1 MKKIRLSVKFLLLCS
16 FFGFGVFSAQ
26 KHEQVIKDYVNS
38 QKTFQRINPE
48 LKVFT
53 VVNVDPSESLKG
65 DVVGIQQT
73 INDIPV
79 FGSSANVLIRDGK
92 VLSFADTFIK
102 TYPSSVKGKPSAMKE
117 ALVAG
122 AAKKLNGLSTV
133 KNSEGK
139 EEALKTN
146 LVYFAKDG
154 NLILGYQFNIEE
166 KGTGNLWNVIIS
178 SDDGSVLYRE
188 NMVISCNF
196 HDDAYEHLP
205 TGLPQ
210 TEQNNIQPSVIP
222 THIKSETHQINKN
235 FVLAPD
241 NASYNV
247 LPFPV
252 EAPSFGSRVLLNN
265 PWDITASPEGWHSD
279 GTNHYTN
286 TRGNNAYAYTDE
298 LGNNTIQ
305 FSPDGGAARAFDFP
319 MDVTLPPQNY
329 TSAAVTNLFYVNNKM
344 HDVFYKF
351 GFTETARNF
360 QTSNF
365 AAGGTGNDA
374 VLAEA
379 RDGGAYNNANF
390 QSPAEGTAPRMQM
403 YLFEPAQMQN
413 LFYNSPAAYTGRTP
427 ASKTAQFGPK
437 LEGNPPVTGNLALS
451 VPADGCTAVAAGS
464 LTGKIAVLNAAGP
477 ANCGFAVKTKN
488 LQNGGAIGVVQYHP
502 NSDVPV
508 PLGGSDTTI
517 TIPTIMIGKT
527 EGEFLVAE
535 ITNGAVIN
543 ATLKYDKLGYV
554 YKDGSLD
561 NGIVAHEYGHG
572 ITNRMTGT
580 GNNCLNYGTSN
591 EQMGEGWSDFFALM
605 LTNKPGDNAS
615 VSRAIG
621 TFAASQPT
629 DGPGIRP
636 AKYSPDFAV
645 NNFTYART
653 NGMKVNDV
661 LAGILPITRADVHSI
676 GFVWATMLW
685 DLNWKY
691 VEKYGYNSNVLADPN
706 SGSARVLQLV
716 VDALKLQ
723 QCNPN
728 FIQGRN
734 AILAAE
740 MAKTNGVDKC
750 MIWKVFAKRGLGVN
764 AAPGGLTGMYQG
776 FNQPAPDLSDQ
787 VENFA
792 VPEEC
797 NVLAVNE
804 ASANSKGISIYP
816 NPVKTEF
823 TIKTPSGMDL
833 SGITTVSI
841 YDFTGKLVSSEKI
854 NLNKQTTVSV
864 NTLLN
869 GAYMVKISGNA
880 IDYSQKII
888 VSK

>member
-1 MKKIRLSVKFLLLCS
+1 MKRIRLSVKFLLLCS
-16 FFGFGVFSAQ
+16 FFGFGALSAQ

-38 QKTFQRINPE
+38 EKTFQRINPE
-48 LKVFT
+48 LKTFT
-53 VVNVDPSESLKG
+53 IVNVDPSKSLNG
-65 DVVGIQQT
+65 DIVGIQQT
-73 INDIPV
+73 INGVPV
-79 FGSSANVLIRDGK
+79 FGSSANVLIREDK
-92 VLSFADTFIK
+92 VLSFADTFLK
-102 TYPSSVKGKPSAMKE
+102 TYPSSVKGKQSAQKDI
-117 ALVAG
+117 LVAN
-122 AAKKLNGLSTV
+122 AAKELNGLTTA

-139 EEALKTN
+139 EEPIKTK
-146 LVYFAKDG
+146 LVYFAKG
-154 NLILGYQFNIEE
+154 GELVLGYLFNVEE
-166 KGTGNLWNVIIS
+166 KGSGNLWSLVINTE
-178 SDDGSVLYRE
+178 DGSVLYRE
-188 NMVISCNF
+188 NLTISCNF
-196 HDDAYEHLP
+196 HDGNHEHLP
-205 TGLPQ
+205 TELHQ
-210 TEQNNIQPSVIP
+210 TELNSQPSVLP
-222 THIKSETHQINKN
+222 AYIKQENNGMNKN

-252 EAPSFGSRVLLNN
+252 EAPSFGARALLNN
-265 PWDITASPEGWHSD
+265 PWDLTASPEGWHSD

-298 LGNNTIQ
+298 NNTNTVQ
-305 FSPDGGAARAFDFP
+305 FSADGGASRAFDFP
-319 MDVTLPPQNY
+319 MDVALPPQNY

-344 HDVFYKF
+344 HDVFYKL

-360 QTSNF
+360 QTNNF
-365 AAGGTGNDA
+365 GIGATGNDA

-390 QSPAEGTAPRMQM
+390 QSPADGSAPRMQM
-403 YLFEPAQMQN
+403 YLFEPTQMQN
-413 LFYNSPAAYTGRTP
+413 LFYNSPSAYTARIP
-427 ASKTAQFGPK
+427 ISKTAQFGPR
-437 LEGNPPVTGNLALS
+437 LEGNAPVTGDLALS
-451 VPADGCTAVAAGS
+451 TPADACTAVAAGS
-464 LTGKIAVLNAAGP
+464 LTGKIAVVTAAT
-477 ANCGFAVKTKN
+477 CGFAVKTKN
-488 LQNGGAIGVVQYHP
+488 LQNAGAIGVVQYHP
-502 NSDVPV
+502 NSDTPI
-508 PLGGSDTTI
+508 PLGGTDATI

-527 EGEFLVAE
+527 EGQFLTAE
-535 ITNGAVIN
+535 ITNGATIN
-543 ATLKYDKLGYV
+543 ATLKYDKLNYV

-561 NGIVAHEYGHG
+561 NGVVAHEYGHG

-580 GNNCLNYGTSN
+580 GNNCLNFGTSN

-615 VSRAIG
+615 VPRGMA
-621 TFAASQPT
+621 TFTASQTT
-629 DGPGIRP
+629 DGAGIRP
-636 AKYSPDFAV
+636 AKYSPDFAI

-653 NGMKVNDV
+653 NGMKVNDILGGV
-661 LAGILPITRADVHSI
+661 LPVTRADVHSI

-723 QCNPN
+723 PCNPN

-734 AILAAE
+734 AILAADQ
-740 MAKTNGVDKC
+740 AKTNGADKC
-750 MIWKVFAKRGLGVN
+750 LIWKVFAKRGLGVN
-764 AAPGGLTGMYQG
+764 AAPGGLTGVWQG

-787 VENFA
+787 VEDFTIPA
-792 VPEEC
+792 EC
-797 NVLAVNE
+797 GVLAVNE
-804 ASANSKGISIYP
+804 AASNTKGISIYP

-833 SGITTVSI
+833 SGITTVSV

-854 NLNKQTTVSV
+854 NLNKQTTVNV

-869 GAYMVKISGNA
+869 GAYMVTIKGNT

>member
-1 MKKIRLSVKFLLLCS
+1 MKRIRLSVKFLLLCS
-16 FFGFGVFSAQ
+16 FFGYSALSAQ
-26 KHEQVIKDYVNS
+26 KHEQVIKDYVNAE
-38 QKTFQRINPE
+38 KTFQRINPE
-48 LKVFT
+48 LKAFT
-53 VVNVDPSESLKG
+53 IVNVDPSKSLKG

-73 INDIPV
+73 INGVPV
-79 FGSSANVLIRDGK
+79 FGSSANVLVREDK
-92 VLSFADTFIK
+92 VLSFADTFVK
-102 TYPSSVKGKPSAMKE
+102 TYPSLIKGKESAHKE
-117 ALVAG
+117 SLVAE
-122 AAKKLNGLSTV
+122 AARKLNGLTTV
-133 KNSEGK
+133 KNSQGK
-139 EEALKTN
+139 EESLKTK
-146 LVYFAKDG
+146 LVYFSKG
-154 NLILGYQFNIEE
+154 GELILGYQFDLEE
-166 KGTGNLWNVIIS
+166 KGTGNLWTLIIS
-178 SDDGSVLYRE
+178 TDDGSVLYRE
-188 NMVISCNF
+188 NLTISCDF
-196 HDDAYEHLP
+196 HDGAHEHFPTELP
-205 TGLPQ
+205 K
-210 TEQNNIQPSVIP
+210 TELNIQPSILPVSV
-222 THIKSETHQINKN
+222 KQENSNLNKN

-252 EAPSFGSRVLLNN
+252 EAPSFGSRALLNN
-265 PWDITASPEGWHSD
+265 PWDLTASPEGWHSD

-298 LGNNTIQ
+298 NNTNTVQ
-305 FSPDGGAARAFDFP
+305 FSADGGAARAFDFP

-360 QTSNF
+360 QTTNF
-365 AAGGTGNDA
+365 SGSGAGNDA

-390 QSPAEGTAPRMQM
+390 QSPADGSAPRMQM
-403 YLFEPAQMQN
+403 YLFEPTQMQN
-413 LFYNSPAAYTGRTP
+413 LFYNSPSIYTARVP
-427 ASKTAQFGPK
+427 INRTAQFGPA
-437 LEGNPPVTGNLALS
+437 LEGNAPVTGNLALS
-451 VPADGCTAVAAGS
+451 VPADACTAVAAGS
-464 LTGKIAVLNAAGP
+464 LTGKIAVVTAAT
-477 ANCGFAVKTKN
+477 CGFAVKTKN
-488 LQNGGAIGVVQYHP
+488 LQNAGAIGVIQYHP
-502 NSDVPV
+502 NSDTPV
-508 PLGGSDTTI
+508 GLGGTDATI

-527 EGEFLVAE
+527 EGQFLQSE
-535 ITNGAVIN
+535 ITNGATIS
-543 ATLKYDKLGYV
+543 ATLKYDKLNYV

-561 NGIVAHEYGHG
+561 NGVMAHEYGHG

-615 VSRAIG
+615 VPRGMA
-621 TFAASQPT
+621 TFTASQT
-629 DGPGIRP
+629 TNGAGIRP
-636 AKYSPDFAV
+636 AKYSPDFTV
-645 NNFTYART
+645 NNYTYART
-653 NGMKVNDV
+653 NGMKVNDNV
-661 LAGILPITRADVHSI
+661 RLTNGTVIPVTRADVHSI

-734 AILAAE
+734 AILAAD
-740 MAKTNGVDKC
+740 MAKTNGADKC

-764 AAPGGLTGMYQG
+764 AAPGGLVGIWQDY
-776 FNQPAPDLSDQ
+776 NQPAPDLSDQ
-787 VENFA
+787 VENFD
-792 VPEEC
+792 VPAEC
-797 NVLAVNE
+797 NTLAVNE
-804 ASANSKGISIYP
+804 ASAASKGISIYP
-816 NPVKTEF
+816 NPVQTEF

-833 SGITTVSI
+833 SGITTVSV
-841 YDFTGKLVSSEKI
+841 YDLTGKLVSSEKI
-854 NLNKQTTVSV
+854 NLNKQTTVNV

-869 GAYMVKISGNA
+869 GVYMVTIKGNA